1 MSERLLFNANSA
13 IFFQGR
19 RGRDGMVVDLQLP
32 MQSVPT
38 TTDKEKFVSDLW
50 QVGGFLFGL
59 TRPGFEPTI
68 YRTRGEH
75 ANHYTTD
82 AVTMAKKEK
91 EQTQYKTKDRATRTP
106 LNTGVNLGAPEG

>member
-1 MSERLLFNANSA
+1 
-13 IFFQGR
+13 
-19 RGRDGMVVDLQLP
+19 MVVDLQLP

-38 TTDKEKFVSDLW
+38 TTDVLIRISIRAGCTTLCDKEKFVSDLW

-68 YRTRGEH
+68 YHTRGEH